1 MKIKAQIDR
10 MVSYEDSKV
19 KAIASANI
27 GGAFAIHGIKV
38 IDSEKGL
45 FVQMPQTSYE
55 KDGKKQYN
63 DIFHPIT
70 ADSRNEL
77 NAEIL
82 AAYEQKL
89 SEDEQL
95 DDSEIPEVGH
105 TM

>member
-1 MKIKAQIDR
+1 MDIKVRIDR
-10 MVSYEDSKV
+10 MVGCGDSKI

-27 GGAFAIHGIKV
+27 GGEFAIHGIKI

-55 KDGKKQYN
+55 KDGKKKYN

-70 ADSRNEL
+70 ADSRSEL
-77 NAEIL
+77 NTQIL
-82 AAYEQKL
+82 EAYKQQLQENTRL
-89 SEDEQL
+89 HED
-95 DDSEIPEVGH
+95 EIPEAGQ